1 MSERIQAVETRPF
14 EGTWEEVARHG
25 PKLTGKRVRLTVLG
39 EPQPQTQLDS
49 ALAKIIESAE
59 TLEVARP
66 PAGQVPLADDWGER
80 VAEKFRRQ
88 GFKL

>member
-1 MSERIQAVETRPF
+1 METRTF

-25 PKLTGKRVRLTVLG
+25 PELTGKRVRLTVLD
-39 EPQPQTQLDS
+39 EPQPQSQLDS
-49 ALAKIIESAE
+49 VLAKIIEAAE
-59 TLEVARP
+59 AFEVAHP
-66 PAGQVPLADDWGER
+66 PAGQLPLADDWGEG